1 MDSNQI
7 EVGLDDEEEETNDG
21 KQLTKPETRQCLL
34 PFHSILFTTGLSRSF
49 VHTNRMKEI
58 KKWIC
63 LYFCAL
69 EAGRQASE

>member
-34 PFHSILFTTGLSRSF
+34 PFHSILFTTGLSLVRSF
-49 VHTNRMKEI
+49 IQTEWKKLKSEFAFTFVH
-58 KKWIC
+58 
-63 LYFCAL
+63 
-69 EAGRQASE
+69 